1 MENQN
6 NARNTYNILKT
17 VNTFSL
23 IIVTI
28 IDIILF
34 FGYISDYK
42 QGHISFLFMFMVQC
56 VVIISMI
63 CSYIVYLRKK
73 DSPYFKHVSI
83 IGYIAVYALA
93 VFGAQNDMVFIMI
106 FPISIIYILY
116 FDYALILKASI
127 VFALINVGD
136 VIYYVLFLK
145 HMHSGAPLNSTSI
158 LLQAA
163 CVIMYLV
170 VLCQTTRI
178 SNRNN
183 SIKINNIN
191 DEKEKSAQLLLDVLS
206 IVDAVK
212 ENCTTA
218 ETYIRSLGQDV
229 ETTTTTLNQ
238 IAEANSTNAQSI
250 DKQTGMTSN
259 IQEMIYST
267 KEMADQMLALA
278 HQSETAVQG
287 GQEAARCLQAQSRE
301 NIAANQQVVSSVSDL
316 IENAKAVEDITEQI
330 FSISSQTNLLALN
343 ASIESARAGEAG
355 RGFAVVAEQI
365 RQLADETRK
374 LTEMIQHIVEN
385 LRNNADAAKTT
396 VDEVVEHVNA
406 QQDLINNASTQF
418 TGIGTHMTQL
428 NQTIQNTYSKIEEI
442 LQSNNM
448 IVDSINQISSV
459 SQEVAA
465 STQQVV
471 ALGENTRDA
480 AQNAEKLMSELTQT
494 VKMVDKYL

>member
-1 MENQN
+1 MNTNHNTQN
-6 NARNTYNILKT
+6 SYNILKT

-23 IIVTI
+23 IIITI
-28 IDIILF
+28 IDIIIF

-42 QGHISFLFMFMVQC
+42 QGHISFLFMFMVNC
-56 VVIISMI
+56 VVILSMI

-73 DSPYFKHVSI
+73 DSIHFKHVSI

-106 FPISIIYILY
+106 FPISIVYILY
-116 FDYALILKASI
+116 FDYALILRASF
-127 VFALINVGD
+127 VFAAINIID

-163 CVIMYLV
+163 CVIMYLT

-178 SNRNN
+178 SNQNN
-183 SIKINNIN
+183 SRKINNIN
-191 DEKEKSAQLLLDVLS
+191 EEKEKSAQLLLDVLS
-206 IVDAVK
+206 VVDAVK
-212 ENCTTA
+212 QNCTTA
-218 ETYIRSLGQDV
+218 ETYIRDLGQDV
-229 ETTTTTLNQ
+229 DTTTSTLNQ
-238 IAEANSTNAQSI
+238 IAEANSSNAQSI
-250 DKQTGMTSN
+250 DRQTDMTGN
-259 IQEMIYST
+259 IQEMIHST
-267 KEMADQMLALA
+267 KEMADQMLVLA
-278 HQSETAVQG
+278 QQSEAAVQG
-287 GQEAARCLQAQSRE
+287 GQESAHALQAQAHE
-301 NIAANQQVVSSVSDL
+301 NLIANEQVVSTVSHL
-316 IENAKAVEDITEQI
+316 IENAKEVENITEQI

-385 LRNNADAAKTT
+385 LRSNADTAKNT
-396 VDEVVEHVNA
+396 VDEVMKKAIA
-406 QQDLINNASTQF
+406 QQDLIDNTSTQF
-418 TGIGTHMTQL
+418 TGIGTHMGQL
-428 NQTIQNTYSKIEEI
+428 NKTIQNTYSKIEDI

-448 IVDSINQISSV
+448 IVDSITQISSV

-465 STQQVV
+465 STQEVV
-471 ALGENTRDA
+471 ALGENTREA
-480 AQNAEKLMSELTQT
+480 AANAEKLMTELTQT
-494 VKMVDKYL
+494 VKMVDKYM